1 MTDPRTDLDAR
12 VARAQGWEL
21 SGDGLCWLASPI
33 QPLRKKRFI
42 PITSYHPSRDPAQ
55 ALAFAQACIKW
66 ELRLE
71 IVWSFT
77 VGWTAK
83 ITNDYGALL
92 GSARQ
97 YAPHREPE
105 TFAACVCQAVL
116 AAVEGER

>member
-12 VARAQGWEL
+12 VARAQEWHLAEGDLIWE
-21 SGDGLCWLASPI
+21 DA
-33 QPLRKKRFI
+33 KRRPRWNVI
-42 PITSYHPSRDPAQ
+42 DYRPSRDPAQ